1 MARLTLALLGG
12 FRATAG
18 VGTGLSITSKKARA
32 LLAYLALRPGQRHSR
47 DHLTRLLW
55 GDVDEAQGRQSLRQT
70 LLSLRRSLPRSR
82 VPLLIT
88 ESDDVAVATVVEVD
102 VPRFERLASRAQP
115 AALVQALA
123 LYRGDLLSG
132 FHLKEPCFQT
142 WLQGERERLRG
153 RAIDVLERLSTH
165 QIGRGAIDAM
175 TAAVEGLLPEPA
187 G

>member
-55 GDVDEAQGRQSLRQT
+55 GDVAGPRGRRSLRQT

-102 VPRFERLASRAQP
+102 VPRCGRLAPRPPPRA
-115 AALVQALA
+115 
-123 LYRGDLLSG
+123 
-132 FHLKEPCFQT
+132 
-142 WLQGERERLRG
+142 
-153 RAIDVLERLSTH
+153 
-165 QIGRGAIDAM
+165 
-175 TAAVEGLLPEPA
+175 LLP
-187 G
+187 